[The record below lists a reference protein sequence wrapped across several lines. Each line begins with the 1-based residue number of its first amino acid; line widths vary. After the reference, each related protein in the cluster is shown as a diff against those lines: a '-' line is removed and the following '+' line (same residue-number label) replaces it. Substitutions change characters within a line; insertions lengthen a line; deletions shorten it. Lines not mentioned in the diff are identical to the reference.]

1 LAATNSGTGQVED
14 GLTSLPTFDQM
25 AEMIR
30 VASYNIQKSIG
41 TDFRR
46 RPERVLEVLVELDAD
61 IIALQEVDR
70 RFGERVTSLPLDA
83 IAAVTGYEPIL
94 FGARPRS
101 LGWHGNTLLV
111 RRGVEVLSQQSLVL
125 PRLEPRGGV
134 LADLRIDGVP
144 IRVVGLHLG
153 LLGLWRKR
161 QADAVLDLLEALEQP
176 MPTVI
181 MGDLNEWSVNGGV
194 LTRFARD
201 HHVGEPG
208 LSYPSVRPMFG
219 FDRIIASSDLEIVA
233 AGVHTTAR
241 ARIASD
247 HLPVWANLQSSTNA
261 HVLDGAQNGRLSG
274 GGEERLG
281 R

>member
-1 LAATNSGTGQVED
+1 
-14 GLTSLPTFDQM
+14 M
-25 AEMIR
+25 ALMIR

-70 RFGERVTSLPLDA
+70 RFGERATSLPLDA
-83 IAAVTGYEPIL
+83 IAAATGYEPLL

-101 LGWHGNTLLV
+101 LGWHGTTLLI
-111 RRGVEVLSQQSLVL
+111 RRGVEVLAQQSLVL

-134 LADLRIDGVP
+134 LADLRVDGVP

-161 QADAVLDLLEALEQP
+161 QADAVLDQLEALEEP

-208 LSYPSVRPMFG
+208 PSYPSVRPMFG
-219 FDRIIASSDLEIVA
+219 FDRIIASPDLEIIE
-233 AGVHTTAR
+233 AGVHATAR

-247 HLPVWANLQSSTNA
+247 HLPVWASLRINGEGPALDEAASGR
-261 HVLDGAQNGRLSG
+261 LDGSGR
-274 GGEERLG
+274 EERLG